1 MIKVMTTKK
10 IIFDSKNLP
19 CDISEVEWV
28 LKSDYDALT
37 QLSDAFYLKQVQL
50 ENQNEELKYQ
60 LAGRS
65 EKYKIAMDKGVDVLS
80 AEIKALK
87 AKLEKAEAV
96 ISFYADENNWKTMEH
111 CESDTISRIRVQA
124 QDYDSF
130 GVSRYGEASKLI
142 LIGGKQA
149 REYLKGEG

>member
-10 IIFDSKNLP
+10 IIFYSKNLP

-28 LKSDYDALT
+28 LKSDYDALA

-50 ENQNEELKYQ
+50 ENQNE
-60 LAGRS
+60 
-65 EKYKIAMDKGVDVLS
+65 D
-80 AEIKALK
+80 LK
-87 AKLEKAEAV
+87 AKLEKAESV
-96 ISFYADENNWKTMEH
+96 ISFYADENNWKTIEH

-130 GVSRYGEASKLI
+130 GVSGYGEASRLM
-142 LIGGKQA
+142 LVGGKQA